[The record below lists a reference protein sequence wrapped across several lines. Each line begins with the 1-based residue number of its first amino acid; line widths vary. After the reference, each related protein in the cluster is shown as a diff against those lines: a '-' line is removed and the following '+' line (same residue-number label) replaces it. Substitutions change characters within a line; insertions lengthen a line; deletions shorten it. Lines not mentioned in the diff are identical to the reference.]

1 MQRDEIDQPFGTIES
16 AQAFMDLLAE
26 TILEVMK
33 DLNGHHQEAM
43 RDKEQRRAQAVELAQ
58 FKLKSLNCYVHK
70 SRRALNDLRT
80 LRRLILSERPKAEA
94 VVGSI

>member
-1 MQRDEIDQPFGTIES
+1 MHSDGIDHPFGTIES

-26 TILEVMK
+26 TIMEVMK

-43 RDKEQRRAQAVELAQ
+43 RDNQPRRAQAVELAQ
-58 FKLKSLNCYVHK
+58 FKLRSLNCHVHK

-80 LRRLILSERPKAEA
+80 LRRLILSERVQADTTLA
-94 VVGSI
+94 